1 MLFTVQ
7 SHPFLICFDPAVS
20 AVFVAIFEQVKMQVL
35 LTIFVLFSPQ
45 DAWIR
50 TTDLDSEPFL

>member
-7 SHPFLICFDPAVS
+7 SHPFLICFDPAV
-20 AVFVAIFEQVKMQVL
+20 FVATFEQVKMQVL
-35 LTIFVLFSPQ
+35 LFGVLFSPQ

-50 TTDLDSEPFL
+50 TTDLDCEPLL